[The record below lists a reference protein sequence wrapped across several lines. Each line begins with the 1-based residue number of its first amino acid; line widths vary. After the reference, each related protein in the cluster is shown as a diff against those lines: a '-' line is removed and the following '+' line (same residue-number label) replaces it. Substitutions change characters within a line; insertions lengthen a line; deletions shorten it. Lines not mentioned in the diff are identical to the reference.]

1 VSGVSRAKFP
11 KSAHLLKH
19 ADFRRVYENGKRHF
33 SGNLT
38 AFYLGRSEEIKAA
51 PVRIGF
57 TVSRALGGSVDRNR
71 IRRRTREAVRS
82 HMDQLAGIAEPVDI
96 VFTSE
101 NYHDFQNMGMFLTDT
116 NALDKAAFAALKPGG
131 VYVVTDYVSAPGTGK
146 TQTQALHRIDPA
158 VIKQEVQ
165 AAGFMLEGESNA
177 LMNPGDN
184 LTGRSGQGSSQIM
197 LKFRKPR

>member
-38 AFYLGRSEEIKAA
+38 AFYLGQPEEMKAA

-96 VFTSE
+96 VFNPKKSVLKIDFSVLSE
-101 NYHDFQNMGMFLTDT
+101 EVAKALQVVRKNMERTRT
-116 NALDKAAFAALKPGG
+116 K
-131 VYVVTDYVSAPGTGK
+131 S
-146 TQTQALHRIDPA
+146 
-158 VIKQEVQ
+158 
-165 AAGFMLEGESNA
+165 ES
-177 LMNPGDN
+177 
-184 LTGRSGQGSSQIM
+184 GS
-197 LKFRKPR
+197 

>member
-1 VSGVSRAKFP
+1 MSGVSRAKFP

-38 AFYLGRSEEIKAA
+38 AFYLGRTEEMKAA

-96 VFTSE
+96 VFNPKKSVLKIDFSVLSE
-101 NYHDFQNMGMFLTDT
+101 EVAKALQVVRKNMERKSTTPLTPKEGL
-116 NALDKAAFAALKPGG
+116 NGAP
-131 VYVVTDYVSAPGTGK
+131 VSS
-146 TQTQALHRIDPA
+146 L
-158 VIKQEVQ
+158 
-165 AAGFMLEGESNA
+165 
-177 LMNPGDN
+177 
-184 LTGRSGQGSSQIM
+184 
-197 LKFRKPR
+197 